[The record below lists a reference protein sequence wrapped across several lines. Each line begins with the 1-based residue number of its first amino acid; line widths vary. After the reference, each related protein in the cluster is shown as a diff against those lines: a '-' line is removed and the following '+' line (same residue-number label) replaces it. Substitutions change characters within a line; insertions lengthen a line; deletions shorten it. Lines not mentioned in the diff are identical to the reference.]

1 MKKESLIGKKVKGFK
16 FEDSEYPKIG
26 YTIVMDKQI
35 GEEGEIIQ
43 YIKYTD
49 SYNIR
54 FNEADWE
61 YPAKLVIKNLISN
74 HPLIITKQ
82 TKVRAGKKYYT
93 WQMSKNKKV
102 VNHQYNQPGTRNKQL
117 NTFLDDI
124 KNGNYIIK

>member
-1 MKKESLIGKKVKGFK
+1 MKKSIKKLPKFKVGDLAIVTSNKYGHEFEIGQTVKIKRISIIDEYECYSLDGKDRWFLSI
-16 FEDSEYPKIG
+16 D
-26 YTIVMDKQI
+26 
-35 GEEGEIIQ
+35 EIKPID
-43 YIKYTD
+43 Y
-49 SYNIR
+49 
-54 FNEADWE
+54 
-61 YPAKLVIKNLISN
+61 